1 MAIVQLLVP
10 RLNHTDVVMVSLVA
24 VMKGGNGNK
33 VCQVLCEWQRLEKGT
48 GGIEAV

>member
-10 RLNHTDVVMVSLVA
+10 RVNQIDVVMVYLVA

-33 VCQVLCEWQRLEKGT
+33 VCPVLCEWQRLVKDT
-48 GGIEAV
+48 GAVDTG